1 MVSGLKIP
9 LVLVIQELFLVV
21 NVLIDIIK
29 VTEADVFFERNYRI
43 DEFAILSPRSVRE
56 VLPLVVQFLA
66 FVNRLSDSN
75 SPIENN

>member
-21 NVLIDIIK
+21 NVPIDIIK

-56 VLPLVVQFLA
+56 VLPLIVQFLA

-75 SPIENN
+75 SPMEK